1 MFKNEHLFFP
11 VLLLLKTIN
20 LKHWKINTYTHT
32 THTHTHLSDLRL
44 GYILRNCV
52 DIRPHILTDIKKK
65 TPPSPSGWLSG
76 SLRGSQFSTD
86 RYTSTVVCSI
96 WLSVWWFRLVV
107 SWIYLYVSCVCVF
120 TPYILILGDLLDNK
134 KKMDFTFFHSPAMR

>member
-1 MFKNEHLFFP
+1 MFKNDHLFFP

-44 GYILRNCV
+44 GYNLRNCV

-76 SLRGSQFSTD
+76 SRRGSDFSTV
-86 RYTSTVVCSI
+86 RY
-96 WLSVWWFRLVV
+96 
-107 SWIYLYVSCVCVF
+107 YLNNGLFNLTLCMMIPFSGELKYISDYVSCVCVF
-120 TPYILILGDLLDNK
+120 THSYFSQDL
-134 KKMDFTFFHSPAMR
+134 